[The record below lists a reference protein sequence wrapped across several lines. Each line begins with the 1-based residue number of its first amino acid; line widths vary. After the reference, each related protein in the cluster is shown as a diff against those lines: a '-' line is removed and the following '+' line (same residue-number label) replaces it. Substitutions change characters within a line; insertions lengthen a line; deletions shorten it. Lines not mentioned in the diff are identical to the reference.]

1 MTTSI
6 TLAPNTQSFEPT
18 PDAEYHEIS
27 EEEIED
33 ATSADGDDGGGGGGG
48 SSDDSGGGTSSV
60 DEEGTTTT
68 TDGQEDTTEDVVSSV
83 LQKNG
88 LSYKEFSEE
97 ISTNGK
103 LSADS
108 YAKLAKSG
116 FSKEMVDT
124 YVAGIKA
131 TEELGQKHVQE
142 VMAVVGGK
150 EKFTDLI
157 TWASKN
163 LTQSE
168 QDAYNTMVS
177 GNNPNTAKAA
187 VEWLQSKRRSV
198 EGYTPTL
205 VSGSHNKP
213 NLVKP
218 FANSEQVLRAMSDP
232 RYKSDSAYREA
243 VSRRLMVSDV

>member
-27 EEEIED
+27 EEEIEA
-33 ATSADGDDGGGGGGG
+33 ATSADGDDDG
-48 SSDDSGGGTSSV
+48 SSDDGGGTSSV
-60 DEEGTTTT
+60 DEEGTTT
-68 TDGQEDTTEDVVSSV
+68 DGQEGTTEDVVSSV

-205 VSGSHNKP
+205 VTGSHNKP
-213 NLVKP
+213 SHVKP